1 MTTIRPGR
9 RFPLGHATPSP
20 IPAPIQPIR
29 RQSLPMA
36 APRARNNDCVGTQ
49 PCHTVTIAPPP
60 RRAIPIA
67 RHSNPH
73 SSRRPLR
80 RA

>member
-9 RFPLGHATPSP
+9 RFPLGHATASP
-20 IPAPIQPIR
+20 IPV
-29 RQSLPMA
+29 PMA
-36 APRARNNDCVGTQ
+36 VPRARNNDCLGTQ
-49 PCHTVTIAPPP
+49 PCHTVTIEPWP
-60 RRAIPIA
+60 RRSIPTA
-67 RHSNPH
+67 RHANPH